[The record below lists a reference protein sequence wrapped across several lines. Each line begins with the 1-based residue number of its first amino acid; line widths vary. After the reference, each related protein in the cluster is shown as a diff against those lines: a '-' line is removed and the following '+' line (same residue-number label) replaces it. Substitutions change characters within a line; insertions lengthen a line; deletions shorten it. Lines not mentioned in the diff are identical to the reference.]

1 MTTGGPRILKIPEG
15 DNRERKVCPECGF
28 IDYENPKVVVGSVV
42 TRGERILLC
51 RRAIEPRKGY
61 WTIPAGYLELHES
74 TEDGARREAQEEA
87 EATIEIDGILAVYA
101 IPRLSQVQ
109 LIYHARLVSEVA
121 PGPESLEVKLFR
133 WDEIPWRDLAFPSVH
148 WSLRQYREARESG
161 DWRARSNPPEGL

>member
-1 MTTGGPRILKIPEG
+1 MVTGGPRILQIPEG

-42 TRGERILLC
+42 TQGERILLC
-51 RRAIEPRKGY
+51 RRAIDPRKGY

-101 IPRLSQVQ
+101 IPRISQVQ
-109 LIYHARLVSEVA
+109 LIYRARLVSGIA
-121 PGPESLEVKLFR
+121 PGPESLEVKLFA
-133 WDEIPWRDLAFPSVH
+133 WEEIPWRDLAFPSVH
-148 WSLRQYREARESG
+148 WCLRQFREATDSG
-161 DWRARSNPPEGL
+161 DWRARGNPPEGL

>member
-42 TRGERILLC
+42 TSGERILLC

-121 PGPESLEVKLFR
+121 PGPESLEVKLFG

-148 WSLRQYREARESG
+148 WSLRQFREARESG

>member
-15 DNRERKVCPECGF
+15 DNRERKVCPDCGF
-28 IDYENPKVVVGSVV
+28 IDYENPKIVVGSVV
-42 TRGERILLC
+42 TRGEQVLLC

-61 WTIPAGYLELHES
+61 WTIPAGYLELHE
-74 TEDGARREAQEEA
+74 TPEDGARREAQEEA
-87 EATIEIDGILAVYA
+87 EATIEIDGTLAVYA

-109 LIYHARLVSEVA
+109 LIYHARLVSNVA
-121 PGPESLEVKLFR
+121 PGPESLEVKLFG